1 MSRSIL
7 AGFLFLLLATT
18 AHAQLPTRGDAY
30 IGYSYFRAGSSA
42 NNSVSSANLNGWNAS
57 VEFKLL
63 PWIGGVADF
72 GGNYGTERVPLICP
86 TFPSCPVI
94 SLSASDHTFL
104 FGPRVS
110 VSIGKFKPFVHGL
123 FGGARTKGNGSGF
136 SISDTAFATALGG
149 GVDYRLV
156 RGIAWRAQADDVR
169 TSFFSGTQHNFRFS
183 TGLVLH
189 F

>member
-1 MSRSIL
+1 MRPDPSAARSARL
-7 AGFLFLLLATT
+7 PNARTAPAAGRLQAPGQGIV
-18 AHAQLPTRGDAY
+18 AGEVSSWPCHAPLSD
-30 IGYSYFRAGSSA
+30 IEYSYLRAGSSA
-42 NNSVSSANLNGWNAS
+42 NNTVSSANLNGWNAS

-110 VSIGKFKPFVHGL
+110 VSL
-123 FGGARTKGNGSGF
+123 
-136 SISDTAFATALGG
+136 
-149 GVDYRLV
+149 
-156 RGIAWRAQADDVR
+156 
-169 TSFFSGTQHNFRFS
+169 
-183 TGLVLH
+183 
-189 F
+189 